1 MRENLISA
9 HGVGLVIG
17 DGEARTVILDDISLA
32 FEKGEFVSIMGPSGA
47 GKSSLVNILGGLL
60 TPTSGTVEADGIDIY
75 SLDSEK
81 RADFRRLYIGFVF
94 QSFHLFP
101 YLTVL
106 ENVLLPRIKDDLPLE
121 EKVEAAIELFRK
133 VGLSGK
139 EKRFP
144 SQLSGGE
151 AQRVAIA
158 RALYNN
164 PLIILADEPTGNLD
178 SKSGAAILDLFSHL
192 NEDGKTI
199 IMVTHSR
206 AYASLAKRT
215 VELSDGRVSGS
226 RMNSGAVS
234 FSI

>member
-1 MRENLISA
+1 MMKYLISA

-32 FEKGEFVSIMGPSGA
+32 FEKGEFVSIMGPSGS
-47 GKSSLVNILGGLL
+47 GKSSLMNILGGLL

-94 QSFHLFP
+94 Q
-101 YLTVL
+101 
-106 ENVLLPRIKDDLPLE
+106 
-121 EKVEAAIELFRK
+121 IELFRK

-139 EKRFP
+139 EKRLP

-178 SKSGAAILDLFSHL
+178 SKSGAAILDLFSLL

-206 AYASLAKRT
+206 AYASLAQRT